1 MPTKRTHQITNPRC
15 SICKHPS
22 RHEIEMAH
30 VAGCS
35 LEAIA
40 QKFGTDAHPLHRA
53 SVHRHVK
60 RHIDDTLRASLL
72 ADVPLAELSA
82 RAAKEGVSLL
92 DYFALIRSTV
102 ISQML
107 IASGTNDG
115 NRTAVLAGRAV
126 EVLREIG
133 RLSGELSKIGM
144 S

>member
-1 MPTKRTHQITNPRC
+1 MATNKRKVSTPRC
-15 SICKHPS
+15 SICRHPD
-22 RHEIEMAH
+22 RHAIEMAH

-53 SVHRHVK
+53 LVHRHVK

-92 DYFALIRSTV
+92 DYFSLVRNTV
-102 ISQML
+102 IDQML
-107 IASGTNDG
+107 IASGANDG
-115 NRTAVLAGRAV
+115 SRTAVLAGRAV

-133 RLSGELSKIGM
+133 RLSGELSKIGTP
-144 S
+144 